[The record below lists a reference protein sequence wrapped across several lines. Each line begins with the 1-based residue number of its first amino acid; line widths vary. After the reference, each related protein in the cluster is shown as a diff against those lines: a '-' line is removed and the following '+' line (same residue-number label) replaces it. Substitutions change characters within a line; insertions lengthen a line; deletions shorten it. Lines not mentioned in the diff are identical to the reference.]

1 VLQVISMHITKYY
14 CPT

>member
-1 VLQVISMHITKYY
+1 MHITKYY